1 MQKLL
6 RKKFTDSR
14 TSEMVGDPVSVVCHM
29 QDFE

>member
-14 TSEMVGDPVSVVCHM
+14 TNEMGDPVSVVCHM